1 MADFS
6 RSLSM
11 PQPHSPPSP
20 PTPPPPALSSDPYPH
35 PPHCRWRAFR
45 LVAATTRPLLGLHSF
60 LRRVSTGSCVSLMD
74 ACGEGGG
81 GGKSSKDVSKPSP
94 CDVTAFAPV
103 TPFRD
108 GFPGMPGADSGG
120 RDDAPMSPVPDAD
133 GGVYVPAGK
142 AGGIGVSGRFATD
155 FEELEVI
162 GSGSFGTV
170 YKVGG
175 GRMEWGVVG
184 GGKGRKA

>member
-1 MADFS
+1 M
-6 RSLSM
+6 
-11 PQPHSPPSP
+11 
-20 PTPPPPALSSDPYPH
+20 
-35 PPHCRWRAFR
+35 
-45 LVAATTRPLLGLHSF
+45 
-60 LRRVSTGSCVSLMD
+60 STGSCVSLAD
-74 ACGEGGG
+74 ACGEG

-133 GGVYVPAGK
+133 GGMYVPAGK
-142 AGGIGVSGRFATD
+142 TGGIGVSGRFATD

-170 YKVGG
+170 YKVGRRMCGRGSWG
-175 GRMEWGVVG
+175 GGGGVKG
-184 GGKGRKA
+184 GGKAEKGGRPRASPSKQLPRVCILVNIEGME